1 MDMVVRRFEV
11 YLVALN
17 PTVGSEIQ
25 KLRPCVVVSPQE
37 MNDNLSTII
46 IAPMTS
52 TRRNYPSR
60 IDCTF
65 DNVSGQ
71 IALDQ
76 LRAVDK
82 TRLRKKLGV
91 INDAQLQENV
101 LDLLQKIFS

>member
-1 MDMVVRRFEV
+1 MVVRRFEV
-11 YLVALN
+11 YLVELN
-17 PTVGSEIQ
+17 PTIGTEIQ

-37 MNDNLSTII
+37 LNDNLSTII

-60 IDCTF
+60 LDCTF
-65 DNVSGQ
+65 DQVTGQ

-82 TRLRKKLGV
+82 TRLRKKLGSF
-91 INDAQLQENV
+91 NDTQLQENI